1 MFGIGGADM
10 ADKTIDLA
18 AELQTEDEE
27 DLINTLIAIS
37 VIAKRLAK
45 RMSNTKTEDKE
56 DVQELRTDR
65 TDCQSEV

>member
-1 MFGIGGADM
+1 M

>member
-1 MFGIGGADM
+1 M

-45 RMSNTKTEDKE
+45 KMSNMKTEDKE
-56 DVQELRTDR
+56 DAEALWTDGR
-65 TDCQSEV
+65 DRQSEI